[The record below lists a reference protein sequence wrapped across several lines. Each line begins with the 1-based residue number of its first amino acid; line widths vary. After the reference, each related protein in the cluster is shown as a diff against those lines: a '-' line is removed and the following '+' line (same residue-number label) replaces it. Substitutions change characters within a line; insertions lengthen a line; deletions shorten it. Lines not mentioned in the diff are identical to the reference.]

1 MRHKRVILSVAGAFA
16 ILIGLS
22 FGYSRFI
29 LDWNG
34 RPISNA
40 QLRLAFVS
48 VMHEPGV
55 DFANDPKPF
64 PNVNGSSQESLATLK
79 QAMGGKMDWATNYN
93 YIPGLRENDPGALV
107 LMYFN
112 RPTRWRWFAVPPTI
126 FQKKEWIIIPVD
138 FATGMRPRS
147 EKDRDYSERVSF
159 DEFRRRLRQTLEYIR
174 TNDRPNCQTIVTGE
188 THFLDSLTKDSR

>member
-1 MRHKRVILSVAGAFA
+1 MRHKRVIFPVAGIFA

-22 FGYSRFI
+22 FAYYRFI

-40 QLRLAFVS
+40 QLLLAFVS

-64 PNVNGSSQESLATLK
+64 PNVNGSSQKSLTTLK
-79 QAMGGKMDWATNYN
+79 QAMGGHMDWATNYN
-93 YIPGLRENDPGALV
+93 YIPGLRENDPGDLV

-138 FATGMRPRS
+138 FGTGMRPRS
-147 EKDRDYSERVSF
+147 EKNRNYSERVSF
-159 DEFRRRLRQTLEYIR
+159 DEFRRRLRQTLDFIR
-174 TNDRPNCQTIVTGE
+174 TNDRPNWQTVVAEE
-188 THFLDSLTKDSR
+188 TKVLDSLTNDSR